1 MGGGIF
7 FAATFYLT
15 AAIALASALMV
26 VSHRNPVIS
35 ALYLALC
42 FFAVAVDYVLLQ
54 AHFLA
59 VIQVL
64 LYAGAVLVLF
74 LMIIM
79 LLDLGHEAK
88 EQAKPTL
95 GKALG
100 VATTFAIAVM
110 LVAALFSYG
119 RAARVP
125 GGQNP
130 LKLAA
135 LLISMGES
143 KDLLPVKV
151 PANFLKSVTHE
162 EQVGLAQETM
172 LYIISPGGLPY
183 LELPQELNRKITP
196 EKIPD
201 LYQSL
206 AAAIAAQKSYTNI
219 SPIPKYPAYSSGD
232 LDHLVRVAVWARL
245 NQYAQLGTTE
255 AVGKSLFKRWVLP
268 FELSGLLLLSAI
280 LGVLLIARRNT
291 EGGQA

>member
-26 VSHRNPVIS
+26 VTHRNPVIS
-35 ALYLALC
+35 ALYLVLC

-59 VIQVL
+59 VIQIL

-79 LLDLGHEAK
+79 LLDLGHEEK

-100 VATTFAIAVM
+100 VAATFAIAVM
-110 LVAALFSYG
+110 LVGALFSYG

-130 LKLAA
+130 QKLAA
-135 LLISMGES
+135 LLIHMGES
-143 KDLLPVKV
+143 KDSVPVKV
-151 PANFLKSVTHE
+151 SANYLKSVTPE
-162 EQVGLAQETM
+162 EEVGLAHETM

-183 LELPQELNRKITP
+183 LELPPELNNKITP

-201 LYQSL
+201 LYQAL
-206 AAAIAAQKSYTNI
+206 AAAIATQKRFTALDVL
-219 SPIPKYPAYSSGD
+219 PKYPAYSSSD
-232 LDHLVRVAVWARL
+232 LDQLVRVAVKARL
-245 NQYAQLGTTE
+245 NQFARLGTTE
-255 AVGKSLFKRWVLP
+255 SVGKSLFTRWVLP